1 MRIVGGKYRHRLIA
15 QPKTILTR
23 PTTDRVREAL
33 MSILGNEIIDA
44 VVLDLFS
51 GSGAFGIEALSRGA
65 KEVYF
70 NDHNLEA
77 IKTIKKNLKDLNV
90 NESYEIYFLD
100 YLTLL
105 NQLLLK
111 GKKFSIVFL
120 DPPYK
125 REDYYRN
132 SVDKILQGL
141 LLENGIIVI
150 ESNNEYDDER
160 FNIKQYRYGTI
171 YLNILRRK

>member
-1 MRIVGGKYRHRLIA
+1 MRIVGGKYRHRLIT

-111 GKKFSIVFL
+111 RKKFSIVFL

-125 REDYYRN
+125 REDYYQN
-132 SVDKILQGL
+132 SVDKILEGL
-141 LLENGIIVI
+141 LFENGIIVI
-150 ESNNEYDDER
+150 ESDKEYDDER
-160 FNIKQYRYGTI
+160 FNIKHYRYGTI